1 MRNSINN
8 YDSCDLLPK
17 CPSLARTEPA
27 IIRNPTVSEITT
39 SSMSLSWTEP
49 EGNSSFYRVEWTDG
63 SRDRNR
69 TTNETAFNVAE
80 LTAGVHYRLIVAAVA
95 ADKTTEGL
103 PIIFNQYIC
112 QSL

>member
-1 MRNSINN
+1 MS
-8 YDSCDLLPK
+8 PK
-17 CPSLARTEPA
+17 ITFLAHVQLEV
-27 IIRNPTVSEITT
+27 IRNLSVSEIMT
-39 SSMSLSWTEP
+39 SSVSLHWIETL
-49 EGNSSFYRVEWTDG
+49 GNRSFYRVEWTDG

-69 TTNETAFNVAE
+69 TTNETAFNVTE
-80 LTAGVHYRLIVAAVA
+80 LTAGVQYRLIVAAVA